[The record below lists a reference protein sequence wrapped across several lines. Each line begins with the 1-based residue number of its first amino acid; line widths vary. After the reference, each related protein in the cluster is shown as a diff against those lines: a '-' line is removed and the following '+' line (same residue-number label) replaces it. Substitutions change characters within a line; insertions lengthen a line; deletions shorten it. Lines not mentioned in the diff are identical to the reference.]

1 MDDINF
7 DELDKAVNS
16 ALKQTTTPEPPE
28 VAPAAETSEAQV
40 APTEVKEE
48 PKVEEKP
55 VERVA
60 QQRRG
65 QFMDMVHPSS
75 DMIKQTPARASRQA
89 ATIQPLNP
97 SIVEEQQ
104 DNVKNEPKQEATVSP
119 ETQAEPAAAGV
130 SETEQPS
137 KSEWPDPLDAMEQQ
151 ESATLPKEESV
162 SAPESEANV
171 TDTSPEE
178 NAAPVEKEADSSV
191 ESESQES
198 SGSPFI
204 AGTEPEKRPL
214 GAFTDQVPSDEALGK
229 DEAAADETSTEEN
242 GTGSELP
249 AVPPVPQELAPE
261 VVSVESDDPS
271 RISSSEDE
279 PDSTAPGE
287 GTGMAASISQQY
299 KNTDE
304 PSDGQDHPVFDT
316 KDYHQPLTPP
326 AKRGHTGLIVTLVI
340 ILLALLG
347 AGAWYAIFVLKV
359 I

>member
-16 ALKQTTTPEPPE
+16 ALKQTATPEPPKE
-28 VAPAAETSEAQV
+28 VSAAELSEAPAVSTEA
-40 APTEVKEE
+40 KEGSRS
-48 PKVEEKP
+48 EEKP

-60 QQRRG
+60 QKRRG

-75 DMIKQTPARASRQA
+75 DMIKQVPTRASRQA

-97 SIVEEQQ
+97 SIVEEKQ
-104 DNVKNEPKQEATVSP
+104 DSAKEEAPKQEVAVLP
-119 ETQAEPAAAGV
+119 EAAPAEPNPLVA
-130 SETEQPS
+130 SEAEQTP
-137 KSEWPDPLDAMEQQ
+137 KSEWPDPLDAMEQAEQ
-151 ESATLPKEESV
+151 EQTPLAGEEGANASV
-162 SAPESEANV
+162 TSSEQ
-171 TDTSPEE
+171 
-178 NAAPVEKEADSSV
+178 EADSSV
-191 ESESQES
+191 KSEES

-214 GAFTDQVPSDEALGK
+214 GAFTDQASSEEPLDDNEQEGEDNPPESEA
-229 DEAAADETSTEEN
+229 
-242 GTGSELP
+242 GTGNELP
-249 AVPPVPQELAPE
+249 AVPQVPQELAPE

-271 RISSSEDE
+271 HISSDDNDADTPVS
-279 PDSTAPGE
+279 SE

-326 AKRGHTGLIVTLVI
+326 AKRGHTGLVVTFVLL
-340 ILLALLG
+340 LLALLG
-347 AGAWYAIFVLKV
+347 AGAWYAIFVLKL